1 MNNELIFPVV
11 LQAIGICVIISEFV
25 LPSAGLL
32 TVTAL
37 AAFGYSLFHVF
48 YHVSAEAGMYFVAA
62 DVVVIPLCII
72 LGIKLL
78 SRSPVAL
85 RRALSRED
93 GVASQ
98 DSELQQL
105 VGKTGEVLTPLRP
118 AGKAVIEGKR
128 FDVVSTGDYI
138 EKGTAIVVSA
148 VDGNRIVVRE
158 NFARNS
164 NEFPPGKDKIL

>member
-1 MNNELIFPVV
+1 MSNDLIFPVV
-11 LQAIGICVIISEFV
+11 LQAIGVCVIISEFV

-32 TVTAL
+32 TVAAL

-48 YHVSAEAGMYFVAA
+48 HHVSADVGMYFLAA

-78 SRSPVAL
+78 SRSPVTL
-85 RRALSRED
+85 RKALSREN

-98 DSELQQL
+98 DSELQHI
-105 VGKTGEVLTPLRP
+105 VGKTGEALTTLRP
-118 AGKAVIEGKR
+118 AGKAMIAGVR
-128 FDVVSTGDYI
+128 LDVVSTGDYI
-138 EKGTAIVVSA
+138 EKGTAILVSA

-158 NFARNS
+158 NLGENY
-164 NEFPPGKDKIL
+164 